1 MIGTKTSDYTGEA
14 AQRFEHYKLVRSEDG
29 KPDFWA
35 VDHKLFV
42 LREGDIIVVWKPDR
56 LARSTRDLLETM
68 ATIRLRRLTGV
79 RYVITEKTVRGGEP
93 VKQCMSQTAAPLSAR
108 VRWRVGVTRSS

>member
-14 AQRFEHYKLVRSEDG
+14 AQRFKHYKLVRSEDG

-68 ATIRLRRLTGV
+68 ATIREAEGRFQSISGNPATGC
-79 RYVITEKTVRGGEP
+79 T
-93 VKQCMSQTAAPLSAR
+93 Q
-108 VRWRVGVTRSS
+108 